1 MKSESVLK
9 GNAIFEKYIRKNIV
23 KYLFVLIIYIIGFVA
38 GIRIF

>member
-9 GNAIFEKYIRKNIV
+9 GNIIFEKYIRKNFI
-23 KYLFVLIIYIIGFVA
+23 KYILVLLIYVIGFVV